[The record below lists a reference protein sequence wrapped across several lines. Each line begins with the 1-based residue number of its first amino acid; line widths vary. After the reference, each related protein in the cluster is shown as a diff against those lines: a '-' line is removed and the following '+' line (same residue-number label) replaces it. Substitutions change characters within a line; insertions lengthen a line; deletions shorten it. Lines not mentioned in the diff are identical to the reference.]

1 MKKLILLLL
10 LLFTTLTFSQQISN
24 LFLRAES
31 LQVGY
36 KNDKGSIVW
45 ANNSDNTNNTL
56 IKITDNEVSIYSKIP
71 QVYHILK
78 FVSNDNSMLRWSCVD
93 NRGKLC
99 ELYVMEMTKTPGK
112 LGVAVEFDDY
122 IWIYICKLKGN

>member
-10 LLFTTLTFSQQISN
+10 LIFTTLTFSQQTVN

-31 LQVGY
+31 LKVGY

-45 ANNSDNTNNTL
+45 ANTPDNSCNTL
-56 IKITDNEVSIYSKIP
+56 IKIVDNEVSIYSKIP
-71 QVYHILK
+71 QTYHILK
-78 FVSNDNSMLRWSCVD
+78 FVSGDNGMLRWNCVD

-99 ELYVMEMTKTPGK
+99 ELYITEMIKTPGK

-122 IWIYICKLKGN
+122 IWVYICRIKGN